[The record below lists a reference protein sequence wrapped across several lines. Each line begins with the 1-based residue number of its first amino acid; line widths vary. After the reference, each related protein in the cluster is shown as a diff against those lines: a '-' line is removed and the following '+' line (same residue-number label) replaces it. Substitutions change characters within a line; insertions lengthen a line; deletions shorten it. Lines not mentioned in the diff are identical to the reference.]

1 MLLKVS
7 LPPGGTCSHLK
18 KLTRWSLR
26 RGTTIF
32 VAPSGVLPLASVIS
46 RFYCEFNSF
55 AAYAWMCGYAEFD
68 VFLPSLIRI

>member
-55 AAYAWMCGYAEFD
+55 AAYAWMCGCAEFD